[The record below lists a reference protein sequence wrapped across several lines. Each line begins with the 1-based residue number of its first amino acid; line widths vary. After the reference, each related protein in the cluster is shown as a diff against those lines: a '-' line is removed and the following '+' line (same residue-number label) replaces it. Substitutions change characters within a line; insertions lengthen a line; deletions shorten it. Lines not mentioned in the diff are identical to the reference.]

1 VRREAQ
7 SIDRDQPVPSI
18 QTVREMIDEST
29 WHFHAFGNAFGIL
42 GLMALILSSVGVYGV
57 GAYAASQRASEI
69 GIRMALG
76 ATGRQVLWLILRR
89 GMRQLAWGLTIGVAA
104 AFAVSRVLSGMLVGL
119 GPADPVTFVSIAA
132 LLALVSTAACVVPA
146 RRASRIDP
154 VDAIRQP

>member
-1 VRREAQ
+1 
-7 SIDRDQPVPSI
+7 
-18 QTVREMIDEST
+18 
-29 WHFHAFGNAFGIL
+29 
-42 GLMALILSSVGVYGV
+42 
-57 GAYAASQRASEI
+57 
-69 GIRMALG
+69 
-76 ATGRQVLWLILRR
+76 
-89 GMRQLAWGLTIGVAA
+89 MRQLAWGLTIGVAA